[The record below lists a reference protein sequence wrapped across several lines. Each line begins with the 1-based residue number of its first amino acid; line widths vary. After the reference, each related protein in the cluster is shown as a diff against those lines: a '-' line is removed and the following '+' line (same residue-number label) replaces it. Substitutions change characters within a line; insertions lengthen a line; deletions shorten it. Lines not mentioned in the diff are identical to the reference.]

1 MQHQHFIYYY
11 YILLLL
17 HESPN
22 LLYHNII
29 RTIFEQQPAI
39 IIISTLENKW
49 SKYKRSK
56 NKEEIKSTSSFD
68 WKFLLIFLRALE

>member
-56 NKEEIKSTSSFD
+56 NKEEIKSTSSFV